1 MMFKSTTGTTQDRDE
16 DRLLHEKKT
25 SPNWDNMKGS
35 GVSADRMAQMR
46 DSHREVDKE
55 EVKGAMMPM
64 PELKNDV
71 IDRSQTRRKLQPK
84 LRILDNDR
92 LSMEDET
99 GIGDVVMEWLQWK
112 RK

>member
-1 MMFKSTTGTTQDRDE
+1 
-16 DRLLHEKKT
+16 
-25 SPNWDNMKGS
+25 MKGS

-71 IDRSQTRRKLQPK
+71 RDRSQNEGHSRPNLESWTKT
-84 LRILDNDR
+84 D
-92 LSMEDET
+92 
-99 GIGDVVMEWLQWK
+99 
-112 RK
+112 